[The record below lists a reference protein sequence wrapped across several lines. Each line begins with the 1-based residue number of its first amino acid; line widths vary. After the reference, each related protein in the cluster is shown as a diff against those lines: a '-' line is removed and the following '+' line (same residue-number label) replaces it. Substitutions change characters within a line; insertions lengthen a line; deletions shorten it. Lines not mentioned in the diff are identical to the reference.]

1 MALPILSPA
10 LYKTKAVIAQTSQR
24 AILRIVPELE
34 TGSRI
39 SSRSL
44 TMLSTVLG
52 LLMILVMF
60 AITSMSTQDAFTL
73 AKLQREAQVLS
84 DEREAINSQI
94 AQKSSPMAL
103 ASEAR
108 KLGMSPNSQPRFID
122 IDSKANG

>member
-10 LYKTKAVIAQTSQR
+10 LTKTRAAIAQTSQR

-39 SSRSL
+39 STRSL

-94 AQKSSPMAL
+94 AHKSSPMAL

-122 IDSKANG
+122 IDANANG